1 VSDDRT
7 LGALIQNGMEVGDAA
22 PIGELADRVVHAHR
36 RQTGQPPLWC
46 WFVPGR
52 LEVFGKHTD
61 YAGGRSLVAAVPRGM
76 VVAAAPRTDQVVRVS
91 DIGRR
96 QKLMIRVADT
106 TTDYVG
112 WPNYVAAVVRR
123 FAANFS
129 DAPLGAD
136 ITIASNL
143 PSAAGM
149 SSSSVLIVGVATALA
164 RRGVLTARAEWTDAI
179 HGPLGLA
186 GYLAA
191 VEAGADFGPLS
202 GGSGV
207 GTHGG
212 SEDHT
217 AILTSL
223 ARRLCA
229 FQFVPIR
236 AAGQAQ
242 MPSEWRFV
250 IAVSGVA
257 ADKTGTA
264 KERFN
269 RLARAARAL
278 VEIWNRRHGTSYS
291 AVARALEES
300 DEAADELFALI
311 AADRDVSA
319 DAVLLRSRLQH
330 FLREDR
336 RVGDALHAF
345 TERDSQAL
353 ADLSAASQAD
363 AETLLGNQVDETVAL
378 ASLAPERGAFA
389 ATAFGAGFGGS
400 VWALV
405 DAQQAAEFS
414 ATWLETYKQ
423 KFRARLNAQSF
434 VMVPGSGVVEIPVTR
449 S

>member
-1 VSDDRT
+1 VTDET
-7 LGALIQNGMEVGDAA
+7 ALGALIQSGMELADAA
-22 PIGELADRVVHAHR
+22 RIGELADRVVVEHR
-36 RQTGQPPLWC
+36 RQTGQPPDWC

-52 LEVFGKHTD
+52 VEVFGKHTD
-61 YAGGRSLVAAVPRGM
+61 YAGGRSLVGAVPRGM

-91 DIGRR
+91 DVGRR
-96 QKLMIRVADT
+96 QNLLIRVGDT

-112 WPNYVAAVVRR
+112 WPNYVAVVLRR

-136 ITIASNL
+136 ITIDSNL

-149 SSSSVLIVGVATALA
+149 SSSSVLIVGMATALA
-164 RRGVLTARAEWTDAI
+164 RRGVLTTRAEWIDAI
-179 HGPLGLA
+179 HGPLDLA

-202 GGSGV
+202 GGFGV

-217 AILTSL
+217 AILASL
-223 ARRLCA
+223 PRRLCA

-242 MPSEWRFV
+242 MPPEWRFV

-264 KERFN
+264 RERFN

-278 VEIWNRRHGTSYS
+278 VELWNRRHGTSYS
-291 AVARALEES
+291 AIARALEES

-311 AADRDVSA
+311 DADRDASG
-319 DAVLLRSRLQH
+319 DAALLRTRLQH

-363 AETLLGNQVDETVAL
+363 AEALLGNQVDETIAL

-389 ATAFGAGFGGS
+389 ATAFGSGFGGS

-405 DAQQAAEFS
+405 DEGHATEFS
-414 ATWLETYKQ
+414 ARWLEAYKR
-423 KFRARLNAQSF
+423 KFTARLNAQSF
-434 VMVPGSGVVEIPVTR
+434 VMVPGSGIVEIPVVP